1 MPIQLANGHLRTPAF
16 KVKRHRYWVD
26 IWVKMDLSNEQW
38 PSKKWNSERCC
49 VVDADK
55 TLIPIPGCGNGTGRR
70 IQASWTLWD
79 GAQLVAQGPSKKE
92 TPTCDNGGVSMMDFF
107 LGSFQGKGGKMYVLD
122 VELTNL
128 DPSIPFKDALLKV
141 WPAPEM

>member
-1 MPIQLANGHLRTPAF
+1 
-16 KVKRHRYWVD
+16 
-26 IWVKMDLSNEQW
+26 
-38 PSKKWNSERCC
+38 
-49 VVDADK
+49 
-55 TLIPIPGCGNGTGRR
+55 
-70 IQASWTLWD
+70 
-79 GAQLVAQGPSKKE
+79 
-92 TPTCDNGGVSMMDFF
+92 MMDFF